1 MDGYSGADVRLVCKD
16 AAMMCM
22 RNWISNKTPEEILKT
37 KDNAPLDAV
46 VTMEDFKRA
55 LKNSNPSVR
64 QTEDYEQWANEFST
78 S

>member
-16 AAMMCM
+16 ASMMYM
-22 RNWISNKTPEEILKT
+22 RTWISNKSPEEILET

-46 VTMEDFKRA
+46 VTMDDFQKA

-64 QTEDYEQWANEFST
+64 KTEDYEQWAKEFST